1 MKLYKKILP
10 YVLAAAPLSNT
21 SCLVDSITEKGVVVK
36 IDDNGWYYCDKDSDK
51 LADYRFYIKIT
62 RGGTD
67 CVRDYIQVGDTV
79 TFNYYS
85 GGDITGCSYSMP
97 FTDVKSVNNRSVE
110 ELRKIQGINKIRT
123 AAGQPKMR

>member
-51 LADYRFYIKIT
+51 LADYRFCIRKIT
-62 RGGTD
+62 RGGT
-67 CVRDYIQVGDTV
+67 CVSDYIQVGDTV

-97 FTDVKSVNNRSVE
+97 FTDVKSVNNRSFE